1 MNRTLRRPM
10 FRIGGSTG
18 EGITSGLD
26 MPKTN
31 ASRQGYEPGGSVDSP
46 LKFTKMD
53 LSRFKNMSN
62 QQAASDYD
70 FGSRF
75 DRYMKEIES
84 RRAPRRSNLND
95 LMISTGLDLISR
107 PTSGN
112 IFADIATSAKG
123 PFAEYRAAKS
133 QAASD
138 QDKLSQALVGDI
150 MEQMGKEDIARIE
163 GEYDVLKEKEK
174 PGKQFD
180 VGQGA
185 KIDQLRKKSYADQL
199 ALQNER
205 DAILNI
211 PAENRSEEQ
220 NTRLQQIEM
229 AELPAVQGTIKDLE
243 GGESVLSQI
252 KSAGMSDRF
261 NDSVDDL
268 MDQENPAT
276 GKNYTLEEAFASVLK
291 MFESMFGKKDGGR
304 IGLQMGGQPM
314 PAAMPMDQGPT
325 QDSPVQDLSFEE
337 LRSRLPESITNDVV
351 TLIANSQQA
360 LVEFANIQTQQ
371 DVKEFNK
378 KYEVN
383 LVLPQEA

>member
-10 FRIGGSTG
+10 FRMGGCT

-31 ASRQGYEPGGSVDSP
+31 ASRQNFKSGKSAEYKSP
-46 LKFTKMD
+46 LGLKFTEMD
-53 LSRFKNMSN
+53 LSRLKNQNNNNM
-62 QQAASDYD
+62 
-70 FGSRF
+70 
-75 DRYMKEIES
+75 ES
-84 RRAPRRSNLND
+84 RYNRAMDFIQSKRSPRRDNIND
-95 LMISTGLDLISR
+95 FLISLGLDLVSR

-112 IFADIATSAKG
+112 IFADVATSAKG

-133 QAASD
+133 QTAAD
-138 QDKLSQALVGDI
+138 EDKLSQALVGDI
-150 MEQMGKEDIARIE
+150 MEQMGEEDIARIK

-185 KIDQLRKKSYADQL
+185 KIDQLRKKSYDDQL

-205 DAILNI
+205 DSILNI

-268 MDQENPAT
+268 MEQENPAT

-291 MFESMFGKKDGGR
+291 MFESMFGQKDGGR

-325 QDSPVQDLSFEE
+325 QDSAVQDLSYEE
-337 LRSRLPESITNDVV
+337 LRSRLPESITNDIVQ
-351 TLIANSQQA
+351 LIANSQQA

>member
-31 ASRQGYEPGGSVDSP
+31 ASRQGYEPGGNVEPESNSYKSP
-46 LKFTKMD
+46 LGLKFTEMD
-53 LSRFKNMSN
+53 LSRFKNNNDME
-62 QQAASDYD
+62 
-70 FGSRF
+70 SRYN
-75 DRYMKEIES
+75 RAMKFIES
-84 RRAPRRSNLND
+84 KRSPRRSNLND

-133 QAASD
+133 QTAGD
-138 QDKLSQALVGDI
+138 QDKLSQALIGDI
-150 MEQMGKEDIARIE
+150 MEQMSDEEIARIKAK
-163 GEYDVLKEKEK
+163 GEQGKGGKEFEYKGKYEDYQALLTKQRELEEQQTKLQQEKEAMPENIDSAIIDNQIEQVK
-174 PGKQFD
+174 KQIED
-180 VGQGA
+180 NARLQGLFQDKEEDA
-185 KIDQLRKKSYADQL
+185 VRA
-199 ALQNER
+199 
-205 DAILNI
+205 AILKGISNGVF
-211 PAENRSEEQ
+211 
-220 NTRLQQIEM
+220 T
-229 AELPAVQGTIKDLE
+229 
-243 GGESVLSQI
+243 
-252 KSAGMSDRF
+252 F
-261 NDSVDDL
+261 DDL
-268 MDQENPAT
+268 VVYDET
-276 GKNYTLEEAFASVLK
+276 GVPPREDAA
-291 MFESMFGKKDGGR
+291 DGGR
-304 IGLQMGGQPM
+304 IGYQQGNMVQPNAM

-325 QDSPVQDLSFEE
+325 QDSTVQDLSFEE

-371 DVKEFNK
+371 DVKEFNR

>member
-10 FRIGGSTG
+10 FRMGGSA

-31 ASRQGYEPGGSVDSP
+31 ASRQNFQFGNTDMESRYNRA
-46 LKFTKMD
+46 MD
-53 LSRFKNMSN
+53 F
-62 QQAASDYD
+62 
-70 FGSRF
+70 
-75 DRYMKEIES
+75 IES
-84 RRAPRRSNLND
+84 KRAPRRDNIND
-95 LMISTGLDLISR
+95 FLISLGLDLVSR

-112 IFADIATSAKG
+112 IFADLGASAKG

-133 QAASD
+133 QTASD

-150 MEQMGKEDIARIE
+150 MEQMGKEDIAKIE

-205 DAILNI
+205 DSILNI
-211 PAENRSEEQ
+211 PEENRSEEQ
-220 NTRLQQIEM
+220 NIRLQQIQM

-243 GGESVLSQI
+243 GGESVLTQI
-252 KSAGMSDRF
+252 QKAGMSDRF

-314 PAAMPMDQGPT
+314 PAAMPMDQGPV

-371 DVKEFNK
+371 DVKEFNR

>member
-10 FRIGGSTG
+10 FRMGGSA

-31 ASRQGYEPGGSVDSP
+31 ASRQNFKNGNSAEYKSP
-46 LKFTKMD
+46 LGLKFTEMD
-53 LSRFKNMSN
+53 LSRFKNQNNNDMESRYN
-62 QQAASDYD
+62 RAMD
-70 FGSRF
+70 F
-75 DRYMKEIES
+75 IES
-84 RRAPRRSNLND
+84 KRTPRTNDLND
-95 LMISTGLDLISR
+95 FLISMGLDLVSR

-112 IFADIATSAKG
+112 IFADVATSAKG
-123 PFAEYRAAKS
+123 PFAQMQAAKASRAA
-133 QAASD
+133 D

-150 MEQMGKEDIARIE
+150 MEQMGEEDIARIK

-205 DAILNI
+205 DSILNI

-268 MDQENPAT
+268 MEQENPAT

-291 MFESMFGKKDGGR
+291 MFESMFGQKDGGR

-325 QDSPVQDLSFEE
+325 QDSPVQNLSFEE